1 VARVLIATPVL
12 AGCLEP
18 LSEHELVEGP
28 PGSDAGAQA
37 LICDP
42 TQAVDLATQRKMP
55 ALRLIA
61 VAGSGTDAI
70 DVHFAEAR
78 EITVVGVGDVLAQAT
93 ADVAFGLIISASRLM
108 HDAEHALRTGQ
119 WEGWRFVEEFGR
131 DVHGAT
137 LGLVGFGSIGQAV
150 ARRASAFQMRVL
162 HHARRPTRRPGWV
175 ADLDELLARSD
186 IVSLHVP
193 LNRDTRHL
201 IDRRRVA
208 LLKPTAVLVNTS
220 RGGVLDEDAVAAAL
234 SAGRLFAAG
243 FDVYENEP
251 HVSARLLGAPR
262 TVLLPHIGSATLGTR
277 RAMLLGAANN
287 VKEFFDLSRGRTC
300 SR

>member
-1 VARVLIATPVL
+1 MARVLIATPVL
-12 AGCLEP
+12 AGCVDQ
-18 LSEHELVEGP
+18 LSEHDLIEGP
-28 PGSDAGAQA
+28 PGSDAHAQA

-42 TQAVDLATQRKMP
+42 TQVVDLATQQQMP

-61 VAGSGTDAI
+61 VAGAGTDAI
-70 DVHFAEAR
+70 DLRTAEAR
-78 EITVVGVGDVLAQAT
+78 EITVVNVGDVLAETT

-108 HDAEHALRTGQ
+108 HDAELALRKGQ
-119 WEGWRFVEEFGR
+119 WQGWRFTEQFGQ

-150 ARRASAFQMRVL
+150 ARRASGFQMRVL

-186 IVSLHVP
+186 IVSVHVP
-193 LNRDTRHL
+193 LNEQTRDL
-201 IDRRRVA
+201 IDSRRVA

-243 FDVYENEP
+243 LDVYESEP
-251 HVSARLLGAPR
+251 HVSARLLDAPR
-262 TVLLPHIGSATLGTR
+262 AVLLPHIGSSTLRTR
-277 RAMLLGAANN
+277 QAMLRGAAGK
-287 VKEFFDLSRGRTC
+287 VKEFFDRAPAAN
-300 SR
+300 